1 MKIELELP
9 SSTYKIFDFL
19 SEGKFLCKNHP
30 EPEHDRLYRNC
41 LKYYTDLKKYFSYL
55 KIDLINEEDDYFYF
69 GDLKV
74 VEEDSNEITIKL
86 KEFIKFIR
94 FYSILVESYKY
105 FGAGTAFTL
114 ARLEQNIIES
124 IPLRS
129 KYKKDN
135 KGIRKELESEVKMF
149 LKSGYIY
156 RIDSKDD
163 KYIALASMQRLKE
176 FIGNISIDDEI
187 FEEVEEVI
195 KNGEDDE

>member
-1 MKIELELP
+1 MAK
-9 SSTYKIFDFL
+9 
-19 SEGKFLCKNHP
+19 
-30 EPEHDRLYRNC
+30 
-41 LKYYTDLKKYFSYL
+41 
-55 KIDLINEEDDYFYF
+55 
-69 GDLKV
+69 
-74 VEEDSNEITIKL
+74 
-86 KEFIKFIR
+86 
-94 FYSILVESYKY
+94 
-105 FGAGTAFTL
+105 
-114 ARLEQNIIES
+114 LEQNIIES
-124 IPLRS
+124 IALRS